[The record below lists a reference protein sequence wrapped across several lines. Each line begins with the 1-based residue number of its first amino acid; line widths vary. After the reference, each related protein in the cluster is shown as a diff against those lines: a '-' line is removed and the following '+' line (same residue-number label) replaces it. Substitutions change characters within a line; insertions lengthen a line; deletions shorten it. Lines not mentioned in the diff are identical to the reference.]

1 VTHGPLVDLAEV
13 PPWMRTLVTATA
25 ELDSDLF
32 RQASMYDPETARA
45 AAVLILFGEDGPYD
59 AAADGAA
66 SPDVLLLLRADGL
79 GTHAGQVAFPG
90 GATDDGDGGPVATAL
105 REATEETG
113 LMPEGVHPVALLPR
127 LYVPVSGFLVTPVV
141 AHWRTPCPVRAVDPA
156 ETAAVARVPLAHL
169 ADPANRFRVRHASG
183 FAGPAF
189 AVPGMLV
196 WGFTAALLSMVI
208 SLGGWERAWDADD
221 VRDLDEAWRSSGVQR
236 GAKGMSS

>member
-1 VTHGPLVDLAEV
+1 MTHGPLVDLAEV
-13 PPWMRTLVTATA
+13 PPWMRTLVSATT

-32 RQASMYDPETARA
+32 RQASSYDPGKARE
-45 AAVLILFGEDGPYD
+45 AAVLILLGE
-59 AAADGAA
+59 AESNAVASDGAA
-66 SPDVLLLLRADGL
+66 NPDVLLLLRADGL
-79 GTHAGQVAFPG
+79 GSHAGQVAFPG
-90 GATDDGDGGPVATAL
+90 GVADEGDGGPVGTAL

-113 LMPEGVHPVALLPR
+113 LLPEGAHPVALLPR

-196 WGFTAALLSMVI
+196 WGLTAALLSLVI
-208 SLGGWERAWDADD
+208 SLGGWDRAWDADD